1 MVERHVVIG
10 LVEERREEIAALC
23 RQFGV
28 LRLDIFGS
36 ALSDA
41 FDPLTS
47 DIDVLVEF
55 RGGEEFDYFNAYFGL
70 REGLEAL
77 FGRPVDIV
85 SVNSIRNPYFRD
97 QVMRTRRL
105 LYAA

>member
-1 MVERHVVIG
+1 VID
-10 LVEERREEIAALC
+10 LVEDKREEINSLC

-28 LRLDIFGS
+28 RRLDVFGS
-36 ALSDA
+36 ALTDS

-55 RGGEEFDYFNAYFGL
+55 VDGPAFDYFDSYFGL
-70 REGLEAL
+70 KEGLEDL
-77 FGRPVDIV
+77 FGRPVDVI
-85 SVNSIRNPYFRD
+85 SAKSIRNPYFRD

>member
-1 MVERHVVIG
+1 MVD
-10 LVEERREEIAALC
+10 LVGDRRDEIESLC

-28 LRLDIFGS
+28 RRLDLFGS
-36 ALSDA
+36 ALSDS

-55 RGGEEFDYFNAYFGL
+55 ADGPDFDYFDSYFGL
-70 REGLEAL
+70 KEGLEDL
-77 FGRPVDIV
+77 FARPVDVI
-85 SVNSIRNPYFRD
+85 SAKSIQNPYFRD
-97 QVMRTRRL
+97 QVMRTRRP